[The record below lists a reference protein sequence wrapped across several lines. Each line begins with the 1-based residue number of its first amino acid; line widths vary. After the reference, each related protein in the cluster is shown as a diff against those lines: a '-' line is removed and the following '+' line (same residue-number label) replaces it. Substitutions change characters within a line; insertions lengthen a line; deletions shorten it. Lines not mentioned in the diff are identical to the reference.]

1 MTPVR
6 NRIPVPM
13 STSIHNTTKV
23 KLNHVPVEGR
33 LSGNC
38 TKKSGSVGASI
49 SGIIT
54 CKSGAPVV
62 DTFTVVAEL
71 GTVVS
76 EAGIVVPGASVVA
89 GGKVVAGGNV
99 VTGGRVVSGGKVVTG
114 GNVVSG
120 GNVVTGGSVVTGG
133 NVVTT
138 EIAEVFIARS
148 KFPELQLSF

>member
-6 NRIPVPM
+6 NRIPVPI

-23 KLNHVPVEGR
+23 KLNHVPVDGR

-62 DTFTVVAEL
+62 DTFTVVADP
-71 GTVVS
+71 GT
-76 EAGIVVPGASVVA
+76 VVPGASVVA
-89 GGKVVAGGNV
+89 GATVVAGGNV

-120 GNVVTGGSVVTGG
+120 GNVVTGGSVVAGG
-133 NVVTT
+133 NVVAT
-138 EIAEVFIARS
+138 EIAEALIARS
-148 KFPELQLSF
+148 RFPELQLSF